1 MRCDDRVHRVWWPA
15 LCMQC
20 PTKNSSPASRTVAYN
35 SGVTRLAGDV
45 AALIFDF
52 DGLMI
57 DTERVEAD
65 CIIEALADWGV
76 EVTYADFGHLFGS
89 VDADEE
95 WSGLLEAWCG
105 RSPLELDA
113 RLRHV
118 ATPRK
123 DALPLLPGV
132 RELLEAAAARTL
144 PVGLA
149 TGNTLPTLQRR
160 LGRHGVFD
168 HFDTIV
174 TRADVARGK
183 PAPDIYLEAARRLEV
198 PAEMCL
204 VLEDSV
210 LGCEAALA
218 AGMQVI
224 ACPSVVTAHCE
235 YPSTARRVTSLLD
248 VTL

>member
-1 MRCDDRVHRVWWPA
+1 MSA
-15 LCMQC
+15 
-20 PTKNSSPASRTVAYN
+20 VA
-35 SGVTRLAGDV
+35 AEV
-45 AALIFDF
+45 AALVFDF

-65 CIIEALADWGV
+65 CVIQALADWGV

-95 WSGLLEAWCG
+95 WSRLLQSWCG
-105 RSPLELDA
+105 RPLADLEA
-113 RLRHV
+113 HIRAH
-118 ATPRK
+118 ATPLK
-123 DALPLLPGV
+123 DALPLMPGV
-132 RELLEAAAARTL
+132 RELLDAAAARSM

-149 TGNTLPTLQRR
+149 TGNTLPTLERR

-168 HFDTIV
+168 CFDVIV

-183 PAPDIYLEAARRLEV
+183 PAPDIYVEVAPRFDV
-198 PAEMCL
+198 PAEVCL

-218 AGMQVI
+218 AGMQVV
-224 ACPSVVTAHCE
+224 ACPTVVTAHCP
-235 YPSTARRVTSLLD
+235 YPMRAQRVSSLLD
-248 VTL
+248 IAL